1 MICRLCVKLHLSS
14 YSILSKA
21 SAAAAGLHREI
32 QQLHERL
39 KSQNQFSIS
48 RLEKYLFPDLN
59 KYIPIFN
66 NEKGP
71 TSIFE
76 KISIRIWRNPRQ
88 KDCSL
93 SLILQIL
100 FSSPELLDQVS
111 VSSHLL
117 LPLLHITKSSFFIK
131 FICSFVNVKL
141 WNYDIERVC
150 SHFILFILFATAL
163 CQSSVPSKCIFYMWT
178 IFGHF

>member
-1 MICRLCVKLHLSS
+1 MKLHLSS
-14 YSILSKA
+14 CSILSKA

-59 KYIPIFN
+59 KYLPIFN
-66 NEKGP
+66 KENGP

-93 SLILQIL
+93 SPFLQTL
-100 FSSPELLDQVS
+100 FSSSELLDLVR

-117 LPLLHITKSSFFIK
+117 LLLLHITKSSFIIK
-131 FICSFVNVKL
+131 FICLFVNVKL

-150 SHFILFILFATAL
+150 SHFILFATAL
-163 CQSSVPSKCIFYMWT
+163 CQSSVPSRWIIHMWT
-178 IFGHF
+178 ICCHF